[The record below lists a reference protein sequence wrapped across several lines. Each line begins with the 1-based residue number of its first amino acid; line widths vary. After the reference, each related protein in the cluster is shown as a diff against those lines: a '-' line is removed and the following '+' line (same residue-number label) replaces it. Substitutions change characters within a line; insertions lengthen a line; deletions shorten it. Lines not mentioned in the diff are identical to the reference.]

1 MISFRP
7 QLFDAQGA
15 HTVAMARVLLV
26 EDYEDIGLIVRDY
39 LQASEYT
46 VEFLKTASDARSK
59 MASNRYDVIILDWD
73 LPDGSGLELCREFR
87 DRGGITP
94 ILLMTGRSALE
105 EKETGLNAGA
115 DDYITKPF
123 ALREL
128 TARLKAMLRRSTT
141 YTAGLDSGGEPR
153 PGMLVGGKYRLDEQ
167 IGEGGMSVVWR
178 ATDLSMERSVVV
190 KLMRGYLAQDDRT
203 MKRFEQ
209 ECRVMAKIN
218 NPNVVMVFD
227 AGMIDGKLPFLVMEY
242 VKGSSLRELLSHRSP
257 LPVYQTLRILI
268 QVCRGLHAAHEAGVI
283 HRDLKPDNILLQ
295 EDLNRPDAAKIVDF
309 GIALL
314 THGACERVT
323 RDGMVIGTMEYISPE
338 QLDDVP
344 LDGRADVY
352 ALGVVL
358 YEMLSGQLPFT
369 ASSPEALMLKH
380 LREMAPLPSI
390 KRPEVACLDEIV
402 SKALE
407 KNREWR
413 YESAA
418 ALRSDLERALLD
430 LKDWN

>member
-1 MISFRP
+1 
-7 QLFDAQGA
+7 
-15 HTVAMARVLLV
+15 MAKVLLV
-26 EDYEDIGLIVRDY
+26 EDYEDIGMIVRDY
-39 LQASEYT
+39 LQASEHT
-46 VEFLKTASDARSK
+46 VEFLMTASDARSR

-73 LPDGSGLELCREFR
+73 LPDGSGLDLCREFR
-87 DRGGITP
+87 DRGGMTP
-94 ILLMTGRSALE
+94 ILMMTGRSALE

-141 YTAGLDSGGEPR
+141 YTAGLESGGEPR
-153 PGMLVGGKYRLDEQ
+153 AGMFVGGKYRLEEQ

-178 ATDLSMERSVVV
+178 ATDMSMGRAVVI

-227 AGMIDGKLPFLVMEY
+227 AGTVDGKLPFLVMEY
-242 VKGSSLRELLSHRSP
+242 VRGISLRELLGRRSP
-257 LPVYQTLRILI
+257 LPAYQTLRILI
-268 QVCRGLHAAHEAGVI
+268 QVCRGLQAAHEAGVI
-283 HRDLKPDNILLQ
+283 HRDLKPDNILIQ
-295 EDLNRPDAAKIVDF
+295 DDLNRPDAVKIVDF

-323 RDGMVIGTMEYISPE
+323 RDGMVVGTMEYISPE
-338 QLDDVP
+338 QLDDVQ
-344 LDGRADVY
+344 LDARADLY

-358 YEMLSGQLPFT
+358 YEMITGDLPFQ
-369 ASSPEALMLKH
+369 ASTPEAVMLKH
-380 LREMAPLPSI
+380 LREVAPPPSTVRAAAACVDHI
-390 KRPEVACLDEIV
+390 VA
-402 SKALE
+402 KALE

-413 YESAA
+413 YTSASIIRA
-418 ALRSDLERALLD
+418 DLEKALLD
-430 LKDWN
+430 LKDWR